1 MSARCEKCGGP
12 VEIERR
18 GHFETIRCCKCG
30 VLFEGTVSYPL
41 PAEFLEPPP
50 SLEIRKRDDITVPVA
65 RSALN
70 VLSRGFLQHL
80 GAVQAS
86 RLLTDGAWIPLPT
99 ERGANLDELAKQATR
114 LGFDVRRT
122 TVQQEL

>member
-1 MSARCEKCGGP
+1 M
-12 VEIERR
+12 EIERR

-50 SLEIRKRDDITVPVA
+50 YLEIRKRDDITVPVA